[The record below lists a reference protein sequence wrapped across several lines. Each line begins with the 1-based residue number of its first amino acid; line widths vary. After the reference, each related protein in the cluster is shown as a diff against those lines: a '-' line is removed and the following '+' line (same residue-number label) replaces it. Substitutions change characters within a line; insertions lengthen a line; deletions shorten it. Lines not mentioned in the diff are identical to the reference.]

1 MHCTHIYVL
10 LLVRPIYCY
19 NFNLRYHFVTAHQDH
34 NHPHHAHFDTAQQ
47 GGSNQSTPLNLPAPA
62 PYIWREGAVCSAL
75 HWGPYG
81 LHSCRGYHTYR
92 AGAVCSA
99 CTQCVPYIGGR
110 MVYPL
115 VEVPYRIC
123 VLHTATMLMLLCLYH
138 VGGICSFLNHSVL

>member
-1 MHCTHIYVL
+1 MHCTHIYML

-19 NFNLRYHFVTAHQDH
+19 NFYRRYHFETAQQDH
-34 NHPHHAHFDTAQQ
+34 DHCHHHAHFDTAQRA
-47 GGSNQSTPLNLPAPA
+47 GSNQSTPLNLPAPA

-75 HWGPYG
+75 HWRPYG

-115 VEVPYRIC
+115 VEVPNTIC
-123 VLHTATMLMLLCLYH
+123 VLCTAMYCIQLLC
-138 VGGICSFLNHSVL
+138 